1 MKQGFVKVAAVTP
14 KIKVADT
21 AYNGKLICSY
31 MEECAKEG
39 AKIVVFPELCITGY
53 TCQDLFLQDK
63 LLQGAEE
70 ELLQIAECS
79 ASMDGIFFVGLPY
92 EVNGKLY
99 NMAAVISGGEV
110 LGMVPK
116 SFLPNYNEFYERRH
130 FTPGAEL
137 CTEVTLSDGSVVP
150 VDRDL
155 LFTCDSMR
163 RLRIGVEL
171 CEDLWTPNPP
181 SIGHALAGAT
191 VIVNLSASNE
201 ITGKDSYRRELVAGQ
216 SARLLSAYIYA
227 SAGEGES
234 TQDLV
239 FSGHNIIAEN
249 GHIRRLMW
257 RNLPRNVG
265 E

>member
-1 MKQGFVKVAAVTP
+1 MGLDVYKRQAGDYAKRIQAQVYREYQQVLRQNNALDFDDLIMKTVELFKLDGEVLNAYQERLRYIMVDEYQ
-14 KIKVADT
+14 DT
-21 AYNGKLICSY
+21 NTAPVSY
-31 MEECAKEG
+31 THLDVYKR
-39 AKIVVFPELCITGY
+39 
-53 TCQDLFLQDK
+53 Q

-216 SARLLSAYIYA
+216 SARLLSAYI
-227 SAGEGES
+227 
-234 TQDLV
+234 
-239 FSGHNIIAEN
+239 
-249 GHIRRLMW
+249 
-257 RNLPRNVG
+257 
-265 E
+265 

>member
-92 EVNGKLY
+92 EVNGKALQY
-99 NMAAVISGGEV
+99 GSCDFG
-110 LGMVPK
+110 
-116 SFLPNYNEFYERRH
+116 RRS
-130 FTPGAEL
+130 TWYGAKEL
-137 CTEVTLSDGSVVP
+137 SSKL
-150 VDRDL
+150 
-155 LFTCDSMR
+155 
-163 RLRIGVEL
+163 
-171 CEDLWTPNPP
+171 
-181 SIGHALAGAT
+181 
-191 VIVNLSASNE
+191 
-201 ITGKDSYRRELVAGQ
+201 
-216 SARLLSAYIYA
+216 
-227 SAGEGES
+227 
-234 TQDLV
+234 
-239 FSGHNIIAEN
+239 
-249 GHIRRLMW
+249 
-257 RNLPRNVG
+257 
-265 E
+265 